1 MKQKVMVYTNFL
13 NSSVPFFAPSLP
25 FFVPPRFPLPFLHF
39 LTSSPSLP
47 PLPRSGPLNPARGPA
62 GALYSTPSGVRGR
75 APAIK
80 AFSVYYKPKKRVWWQ
95 QFLLFLCGW
104 KIHLIKKICNAFCLF
119 FKICHPSLICH
130 CRQLPSQPTANSAT
144 TVCKLWD
151 QTSIPISSSF
161 PFPSRLGSGLLFK
174 ERLGVSPK

>member
-47 PLPRSGPLNPARGPA
+47 PLPRSGPLNPARGSA

-80 AFSVYYKPKKRVWWQ
+80 AFSVYFKPKKTCLVATIFAVFVRMKNPSNQ
-95 QFLLFLCGW
+95 KNMQCFLS
-104 KIHLIKKICNAFCLF
+104 F
-119 FKICHPSLICH
+119 FQNLPSLINMP
-130 CRQLPSQPTANSAT
+130 L
-144 TVCKLWD
+144 
-151 QTSIPISSSF
+151 QTIA
-161 PFPSRLGSGLLFK
+161 
-174 ERLGVSPK
+174 